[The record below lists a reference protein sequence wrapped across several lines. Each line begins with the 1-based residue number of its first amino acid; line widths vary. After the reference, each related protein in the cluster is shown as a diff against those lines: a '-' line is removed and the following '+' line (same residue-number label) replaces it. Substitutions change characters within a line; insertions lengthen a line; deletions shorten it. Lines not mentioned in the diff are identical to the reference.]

1 MWLGWASQRSAASR
15 HGAAAVQGSVEKKV
29 SYELATAL
37 ADTYRDVV
45 QREFYDQLNLSMPVA
60 VLPVRLCLGVITQS
74 CEEFI
79 HSCPEVFITKNI
91 KNMFPVGLFINN
103 YGLTFL

>member
-1 MWLGWASQRSAASR
+1 MVGLGIAAQHLGATAAAHSS
-15 HGAAAVQGSVEKKV
+15 AAAVQGSVEKKV

-60 VLPVRLCLGVITQS
+60 VSPVRLCLGVITQS
-74 CEEFI
+74 FEEFI
-79 HSCPEVFITKNI
+79 HSCSKVFILMKYW
-91 KNMFPVGLFINN
+91 KYVS
-103 YGLTFL
+103 YGCVET

>member
-60 VLPVRLCLGVITQS
+60 VSPVRLYLGVITQS
-74 CEEFI
+74 SVACYNTTYLLRPI
-79 HSCPEVFITKNI
+79 GRGCQVRPGPTKLMPE
-91 KNMFPVGLFINN
+91 LE
-103 YGLTFL
+103 

>member
-1 MWLGWASQRSAASR
+1 MFKSYKNISWSKREKNGQNNFPLCHHVKGGRRAGQLASSQRQRASDSIS
-15 HGAAAVQGSVEKKV
+15 AVQGSVEKKV

-60 VLPVRLCLGVITQS
+60 VSPRPSVS
-74 CEEFI
+74 
-79 HSCPEVFITKNI
+79 
-91 KNMFPVGLFINN
+91 
-103 YGLTFL
+103 